1 MAKKDKKI
9 RIYKDQAKDRHTTH
23 WDMDYLTF
31 KEVEALY
38 SKPKKTPGKR
48 EPDVKGDPA
57 RIGWILIIMGAALLV
72 LSLILIRF
80 LV

>member
-1 MAKKDKKI
+1 MQPIGRLVKYNTSD
-9 RIYKDQAKDRHTTH
+9 
-23 WDMDYLTF
+23 WDMDYLTL

-38 SKPKKTPGKR
+38 SKPKKKPGKK

-57 RIGWILIIMGAALLV
+57 RIGWILIIMGAALLI